1 MIPYFGKFREVA
13 PGAVRPRGFLQ
24 EFLRRQ
30 LDGLAGHYRETGYPF
45 DTEMWEGIRRI
56 RFRELEYDGREMPPP
71 AKNSWWPYE
80 QVSYLIDGLTRLGL
94 ITGDAACLE
103 LYRRNARAFF
113 SRRTGDRLGLVNYG
127 LDSEWPFAVFFR
139 AVQAYRDAAGTDEF
153 DESALLRAHYHAM
166 SVEELG
172 RDTRNAANIEGML
185 RTAVWR
191 DDPALVDK
199 AVAVARE
206 LDRAS
211 ARREWDEGL
220 SFARMADPNDRLSL
234 HGVTLSEAIK
244 LPVLLYL
251 HTGDRALLELAENA
265 LRRVLGHHEQ
275 IPGLPSSNEYG
286 QGKDP
291 LQGYETCVITDFSW
305 SLGYFL
311 AATGEAG
318 YADRIEKIL
327 YNAFPGSITKDFTAL
342 QYLSSPN
349 QTVATPYSNQSLFCF
364 GLAPLRQYRPI
375 HFAQCCPGNLH
386 RAMPNFVCRMWM
398 LDAADGGPVAALYG
412 PSEFT
417 FSAAGR
423 RIRLIEETGYP
434 FDETI
439 AFRVDA
445 DAPAEFTLRLR
456 IPRWCRGAR
465 FAVNGV
471 PCLLAADADGFAP
484 VRRRWAPGDVA
495 ELMLPMEIRVES
507 DRQWRWVERGPLVWS
522 LPVPAHESR
531 ETASRFAARSLTPAG
546 EWNYAMPEAPEF
558 RLRRD
563 PEADGCFPFDR
574 PPLSLVLRAKRV
586 SGYGELAEGRYT
598 PDVPLFYRV
607 VPPEEE
613 IALVPYGATLLRIT
627 AFPDGKRRIPLP
639 VISAHV
645 SGFYPCDP
653 KRPLAE
659 QRFEPESVDGYDFWD
674 KYTDAP
680 QPSPDGYYD
689 LIHHFGKQRSAVA
702 YLMVRFY
709 AETAGDAV
717 AAIAMSDGGGVWLN
731 GEKIADVTPQTSG
744 EMVAPL
750 WYPVRAVRGYN
761 FMKLKVAE
769 LPTLEQHRVSWG
781 AKVTVFREG

>member
-1 MIPYFGKFREVA
+1 MIPYHGRFREVA
-13 PGAVRPRGFLQ
+13 PGAVRPRGHLA

-45 DTEMWEGIRRI
+45 DTEMWEGISRI
-56 RFRELEYDGREMPPP
+56 RFREIEYDGREMPPP
-71 AKNSWWPYE
+71 ASNSWWPYE

-94 ITGDAACLE
+94 ITGDRACLD

-139 AVQAYRDAAGTDEF
+139 AIQAYRDAAGTDEF
-153 DESALLRAHYHAM
+153 DESALLQAHYRAM

-191 DDPALVDK
+191 DDPALVEK

-220 SFARMADPNDRLSL
+220 SFARMADPRDRLSL

-251 HTGDRALLELAENA
+251 YTGDRSFLDLAENA
-265 LRRVLGHHEQ
+265 LRRILGFHEQ

-291 LQGYETCVITDFSW
+291 LQGYESCVITDFSW

-311 AATGEAG
+311 AATGKAE
-318 YADRIEKIL
+318 YADRIEKIVF
-327 YNAFPGSITKDFTAL
+327 NALPGSITKDFCCL

-349 QTVATPYSNQSLFCF
+349 QVVATPFSNHSLFCF

-375 HFAQCCPGNLH
+375 HFAQCCPGNIH

-398 LDAADGGPVAALYG
+398 LDAADGGPAAVLYG
-412 PSEFT
+412 PSEFAFT
-417 FSAAGR
+417 AGGR
-423 RIRLIEETGYP
+423 PIRLIEETEYP
-434 FDETI
+434 FDEKI
-439 AFRVDA
+439 AFRIETDG
-445 DAPAEFTLRLR
+445 PAEFTLRLR
-456 IPRWCRGAR
+456 IPRWCREPR
-465 FAVNGV
+465 LAVNGSPV
-471 PCLLAADADGFAP
+471 PLVPDDSGFAP
-484 VRRRWAPGDVA
+484 IRRRWQPGDLA
-495 ELMLPMEIRVES
+495 ELTLPMEIRVNS

-522 LPVPAHESR
+522 LPVPANEKRESD
-531 ETASRFAARSLTPAG
+531 SRFAPRSLTPAG
-546 EWNYAMPEAPEF
+546 EWTFALPDHPEF
-558 RLRRD
+558 VLRRD
-563 PEADGCFPFDR
+563 SDAAGSYPFDR
-574 PPLSLVLRAKRV
+574 PPVSLSLRAKHV
-586 SGYGELAEGRYT
+586 SGFDELADGRYT
-598 PDVPLFYRV
+598 PEVPLFYRV
-607 VPPEEE
+607 TSPEHE
-613 IALVPYGATLLRIT
+613 ISLVPYGATLLRIT
-627 AFPDGKRRIPLP
+627 AFPDEKQRIPLP

-645 SGFYPCDP
+645 SGFFPCAP
-653 KRPLAE
+653 RIPLAE
-659 QRFEPESVDGYDFWD
+659 QIFAPESLDGYEFWD
-674 KYTDAP
+674 KYTDTP

-689 LIHHFGKQRSAVA
+689 LIHHFGRQHNVLA
-702 YLMVRFY
+702 YLMIRFY

-717 AAIAMSDGGGVWLN
+717 AAINVSDGGTAWLN
-731 GEKIADVTPQTSG
+731 GRKITDIIPQTSG

-750 WYPVRAVRGYN
+750 WFPIRVKEGYN
-761 FMKLKVAE
+761 FLKLKIAE

-781 AKVTVFREG
+781 AKFTAFRQ